1 MKFKSKSKSKSL
13 KASVDNMKQVALATL
28 LISQI
33 MMGTANASVI
43 SSWDWNDVT
52 IQGWSASKVP
62 SNVTN
67 QLQVTNSG
75 GALQIWSPDI
85 SAVDITGLSTIS
97 FDLMIQSYDTVSS
110 PSQLT
115 GRLNLLPSQ
124 PGPGLDWNL
133 DLTGLTFNQWR
144 TFNVAIGDATGT
156 ASLASTGFAALLFT
170 DSNNTLNSSSAL
182 IDNFVLSSTDTD
194 PVSSIPVPV
203 PAPAVAWLFASG
215 LLGLVGVA
223 RRKAS

>member
-1 MKFKSKSKSKSL
+1 VKGVKGRSNQMKFKSKYL

-75 GALQIWSPDI
+75 GALQIWRPDI

-124 PGPGLDWNL
+124 PG
-133 DLTGLTFNQWR
+133 T
-144 TFNVAIGDATGT
+144 VI
-156 ASLASTGFAALLFT
+156 
-170 DSNNTLNSSSAL
+170 
-182 IDNFVLSSTDTD
+182 
-194 PVSSIPVPV
+194 
-203 PAPAVAWLFASG
+203 
-215 LLGLVGVA
+215 
-223 RRKAS
+223 